1 MTFGVG
7 HASPSTYLQYSVTF
21 NETVCLAAVFKSVEE
36 GHGIPV
42 ECLKCHCV
50 IGESVAINSS
60 ACYSLVLKAVAV
72 VARNLFSFSLE
83 QNARS

>member
-42 ECLKCHCV
+42 D
-50 IGESVAINSS
+50 A
-60 ACYSLVLKAVAV
+60 
-72 VARNLFSFSLE
+72 
-83 QNARS
+83 QNATALSAKVSRLTAVRAIA